1 MLGIVN
7 YSPSLLIIDLIANKK
22 INKKEKLKR
31 FFLKGKASEAIEKRL
46 KINISSNFIKFDRGK
61 FIMKKNGKK
70 VIVFF
75 NLFKKIYGL
84 KSDAQA

>member
-7 YSPSLLIIDLIANKK
+7 HSSSLLIIDLIANKK
-22 INKKEKLKR
+22 INEKKKLKR

-61 FIMKKNGKK
+61 FIMKKK
-70 VIVFF
+70 
-75 NLFKKIYGL
+75 
-84 KSDAQA
+84 

>member
-22 INKKEKLKR
+22 INKKKKLKR
-31 FFLKGKASEAIEKRL
+31 FFLKGKASEAIEKRI
-46 KINISSNFIKFDRGK
+46 KINISSNLIKLNRGK
-61 FIMKKNGKK
+61 FSMKKNGKK
-70 VIVFF
+70 VIVFL

-84 KSDAQA
+84 KSDA